1 MKTELAALTDDT
13 DANLSGS
20 ADRLTPEQR
29 SRNMRAVRSSGSA
42 IEKLLREGLE
52 ERGLKFVVNA
62 SSIYGKPD
70 IAFPDLKIAVFCDS
84 EFWHGF
90 GWPESAEKIKSNREF
105 WTTKI
110 GRNVERDREV
120 NRRLKNDG
128 WKVLRFWGKK
138 ITKNAKSCVRIVEKT
153 VSKRSGI

>member
-1 MKTELAALTDDT
+1 MKAESAALTEDT
-13 DANLSGS
+13 DTNLTQS

-90 GWPESAEKIKSNREF
+90 GWPESTRKIKSNREF

-110 GRNVERDREV
+110 GRNMERDREV
-120 NRRLKNDG
+120 NRRLKKDG
-128 WKVLRFWGKK
+128 WKVLRFWGQN
-138 ITKNAKSCVRIVEKT
+138 ITKNTKSCVSIVEKT
-153 VSKRSGI
+153 VSKRTER